1 MIVEVAYALPDK
13 QSLISI
19 EIKNGS
25 TLKEAIEAS
34 GILETFEQIDLT
46 KDRVGIFAKFASLDT
61 ILRDKDR
68 VEIYRPLVADPK
80 KARKDR
86 AAEGKAMQSDK
97 KKPIQGKIDNLQFIH
112 YKHERRKTSQ
122 SAII

>member
-1 MIVEVAYALPDK
+1 MIVEVAYALADK

-19 EIKNGS
+19 EVENGS
-25 TLKEAIEAS
+25 TLIEAIEAS
-34 GILETFEQIDLT
+34 GILETFKQIDLT
-46 KDRVGIFAKFASLDT
+46 KDRVGIFAKFATLDT

-68 VEIYRPLVADPK
+68 VEIYRPLIADPK

-97 KKPIQGKIDNLQFIH
+97 KN
-112 YKHERRKTSQ
+112 Q
-122 SAII
+122 SKVK

>member
-1 MIVEVAYALPDK
+1 MIVEVAYALADK

-19 EIKNGS
+19 EVENGS
-25 TLKEAIEAS
+25 TLIEAIEAS

-97 KKPIQGKIDNLQFIH
+97 KN
-112 YKHERRKTSQ
+112 Q
-122 SAII
+122 SKVK

>member
-1 MIVEVAYALPDK
+1 
-13 QSLISI
+13 
-19 EIKNGS
+19 
-25 TLKEAIEAS
+25 
-34 GILETFEQIDLT
+34 
-46 KDRVGIFAKFASLDT
+46 VGIFAKFATLDT

-97 KKPIQGKIDNLQFIH
+97 KN
-112 YKHERRKTSQ
+112 Q
-122 SAII
+122 SKVK

>member
-1 MIVEVAYALPDK
+1 MIVEVAYALADK

-19 EIKNGS
+19 EVENGS

-34 GILETFEQIDLT
+34 GVLETFEQIDLT
-46 KDRVGIFAKFASLDT
+46 KDRVGIFAKFATLDT
-61 ILRDKDR
+61 VLREKDR

-80 KARKDR
+80 KARKER

-97 KKPIQGKIDNLQFIH
+97 KN
-112 YKHERRKTSQ
+112 Q
-122 SAII
+122 SKVK

>member
-46 KDRVGIFAKFASLDT
+46 RDRVGIFAKFASLDT

-68 VEIYRPLVADPK
+68 VEIYRPLIADPK

-97 KKPIQGKIDNLQFIH
+97 KN
-112 YKHERRKTSQ
+112 Q
-122 SAII
+122 SKVK

>member
-25 TLKEAIEAS
+25 TLKEAIEVS

-46 KDRVGIFAKFASLDT
+46 KDRVGIFAKFATLDT

-97 KKPIQGKIDNLQFIH
+97 KN
-112 YKHERRKTSQ
+112 Q
-122 SAII
+122 SKVK

>member
-19 EIKNGS
+19 EVENGS

-34 GILETFEQIDLT
+34 GILEAFDQIDLT
-46 KDRVGIFAKFASLDT
+46 KDRVGIFAKFATLDT
-61 ILRDKDR
+61 VLREKDR

-80 KARKDR
+80 KDRKKR

-97 KKPIQGKIDNLQFIH
+97 KN
-112 YKHERRKTSQ
+112 Q
-122 SAII
+122 SKVK

>member
-13 QSLISI
+13 QSLIRI

-25 TLKEAIEAS
+25 TLKEAIEVS

-46 KDRVGIFAKFASLDT
+46 KDRVGIFAKFATLDT

-97 KKPIQGKIDNLQFIH
+97 KN
-112 YKHERRKTSQ
+112 Q
-122 SAII
+122 SKVK